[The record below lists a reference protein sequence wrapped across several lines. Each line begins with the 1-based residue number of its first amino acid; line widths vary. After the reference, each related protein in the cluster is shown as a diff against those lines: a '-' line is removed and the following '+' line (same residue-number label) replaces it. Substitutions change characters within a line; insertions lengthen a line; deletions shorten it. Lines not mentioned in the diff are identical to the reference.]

1 MKRILAFALAFV
13 MLLGMIPVA
22 YATEVEELPVE
33 IPVAEQPAPETEPV
47 AEETEPAT
55 EETEPVT
62 EATEP
67 VTEETEPATEATEP
81 VTEETE
87 PVEVQDQAENVLH
100 QGTCGENVTWVLTR
114 DGILTLSGTGATKD
128 YTASDETHHP
138 WDGYAEN
145 IKKVIVEEGITRL
158 GNYLF
163 YGDYPYLKELELGN
177 TVSQIGQHAF
187 EYLPITKLTLPDSV
201 TAIGDFAFASTYLE
215 TVSIGAGLQSIGVGA
230 FSHTRANRYT
240 VSSSN
245 PYFTT
250 ENGAL
255 YTKDMTQL
263 VVYPCNATATTF
275 TVNAATTTIRD
286 YAFAVSANLTQVVL
300 PDGLQTIGQSVFA
313 SCDKL
318 AQVNLPD
325 SLTSMGEDAFYHSGI
340 TSIRIPENFKVL
352 PANVFRNCSNLKEV
366 ILPDNLQSIGTQ
378 AFDGCTALE
387 TISLPDTLTDIGVNT
402 FWGAGLKEVV
412 VPKGVTELKKAV
424 FYRCDNLESVVL
436 PEGLVSIATSA
447 LSNCPKLKSIN
458 LPSTLK
464 TLGSCFGFSGF
475 TQLTIPASVV
485 TLDGITFTNCKSLE
499 SVTFLGNAPT
509 MGSSVFLGTTTTVYY
524 PQNDPTWDTVK
535 DQNYGGT
542 LTWVAVEKVCDH
554 ISMDQV
560 AAKESTCTEQGYPAH
575 LICSCGQRFLED
587 GVTKVTLADILLP
600 LAEHDYKEG
609 NCTVCGAVFPFEY
622 YVDRTTGTVTIH
634 SYTGDETD
642 LVISAYIDGY
652 PVTAIGAYTF
662 NGCDQLTSVVLPD
675 TLTTIGDWAF
685 NQCKS
690 LKTVTLPASLT
701 TVSEYAFMNC
711 SSLKQLQLPDTVTA
725 IGEAA
730 FFGCAILESAVLPAA
745 ITVIPEAL
753 FANCSALKQITF
765 KGNVTSIGNRAFSDC
780 SALESV
786 ALPESVTSI
795 GDSAFYSCAAL
806 RQINLPSGLT
816 EISDRVF
823 IGCAA
828 LAAIDLP
835 AGITS
840 IGEFAFSGCS
850 SLTEIIIPES
860 VTNIK
865 VAAFGNCTG
874 LVSVEV
880 PDSVTELGSGVF
892 QACTGLKEVALPSGL
907 TTISQGL
914 FISCYALE
922 AVDLPVGVTKIE
934 TNAFLWCESLQYV
947 SLPLALT
954 EIEGTTFNR
963 CPALKCIRYAGT
975 KEDRDKIVIG
985 VSNDVLNDANWH
997 YEGSCCT
1004 PEIRISLDSE
1014 TQKPMVSWDAK
1025 PCLSMYIIC
1034 RGESPDAVEEQIGM
1048 TDGTSWVDETAPHN
1062 GCYYTVT
1069 GIARD
1074 ELTEATS
1081 SPANLDGKLASPK
1094 LTGESVP
1101 YSGKPV
1107 ITWSSVYGAVKYEVY
1122 RATSATGKYSKVKTT
1137 TETTY
1142 LDSSASA
1149 AKTYF
1154 YKVKAIAKTAS
1165 KNGPLSD
1172 YVSVPCLC
1180 AQPAVTIKL
1189 NTATGTPELSWQ
1201 KVSGAV
1207 KYEILRASE
1216 DSEGYFDVVATQAGT
1231 TFKDTTAP
1239 ADQLCRYLVIAH
1251 ASSSLYRSVIPEL
1264 QDRPSIQTGIGQP
1277 VLNTA
1282 SDAATGLPVLTW
1294 TAVAGAA
1301 EYEISRAVKSS
1312 GTYEVICS
1320 TDGLRFMD
1328 EEAAGGKT
1336 YYYKLTAISEKG
1348 TRSATSASKAAKSIC
1363 TAPVA
1368 DITSDGVT
1376 GKPLLL
1382 WEKVEGAKK
1391 YEIYRATSESGK
1403 FSKVATTTA
1412 LRYIDSKASF
1422 GKVYYYKI
1430 KAVAASTAYNSD
1442 FSQLLSR
1449 IVICAQPKLTVK
1461 LDAATGKPA
1470 LTWTKVTGAKNYVVM
1485 RAGASG
1491 NFTEVFRSGSNATYV
1506 DASAVPDLTY
1516 QYKVLAEGETVYLNS
1531 VDSADPI
1538 TVTAVCAQP
1547 VVTAETDPATG
1558 KPKLSWNAVSGGADY
1573 EIFRSTKKTGTY
1585 ESVCATD
1592 GLRFIDEEAA
1602 GGKTYYYKVCAYT
1615 RMGNAGASSVPAS
1628 VKSICGRPQ
1637 VVCGV
1642 DFATG
1647 KPSLSWNAVSGAKK
1661 YEVYRATSE
1670 TGKYSK
1676 ISTTTK
1682 LSFVDT
1688 KAPIAKTFY
1697 YKVKAVAA
1705 SSAYNSALTEAF
1717 SAPSLCPRPVV
1728 TLKVDPATGKPTL
1741 TWKKVASAVEYEV
1754 FRATKENGPYTP
1766 LATQTATSYTDEKA
1780 QLDST
1785 VYYAVIAKAADASYH
1800 SYYSHAVSTTIACG
1814 QPVLNAKTD
1823 PATGLPTLT
1832 WEAVTG
1838 AAEYEIYRSTAK
1850 TGTYTEI
1857 CATDGL
1863 RFVDTDT
1870 VIGKTYYYKLTAKTP
1885 KENVSV
1891 PSAPQSVKR
1900 TCGAPAVT
1908 VTLDEKGKPVLSW
1921 GKVEGA
1927 KKYEVYRATS
1937 ETGKYSKVSTTSA
1950 VSYTDTAASPGKI
1963 YFYKVKAAASSSS
1976 YNSDY
1981 SNVVS
1986 CPCVCARPTLTGKV
2000 NTSGQPQLSWGKVS
2014 GASKYEI
2021 LRSSE
2026 ENGSYTSVSV
2036 QTGTSYTDTSATVDS
2051 VNWYKVR
2058 ALGSDALCNS
2068 EESLPVS
2075 VSVACPT
2082 PVIRSAAA
2090 DETTGKPRL
2099 EWDRADGVVSY
2110 EILRAASAK
2119 GTYTQVGTTQE
2130 DFYVDMDAQPGKTYY
2145 YKLIAVGVNSRSTP
2159 SAYKSVKCLMETPV
2173 LTISLSDLGNIQLSW
2188 TEVEG
2193 AVKYEVYRST
2203 KKDSGFEKI
2212 KTSSTNYTFNIVPDN
2227 KALYYYKVRGVTE
2240 SGSYSPFSLP
2250 TPTASVSIKSTLKME
2265 LNSTTELRAEY
2276 MGTRSLT
2283 WSSSDETVL
2292 FVKDG
2297 RFCSRTK
2304 EGTAVVTVTDG
2315 NVSAECVVTVAPK
2328 EVPNYFLRIFPP
2340 EKEIFYPGESLQ
2352 LEYVYKGSGELTWS
2366 STDPEIV
2373 SVSDTG
2379 MITTLTVGEAM
2390 VTVSDGEHQ
2399 SKRIIRVYDPGE
2411 KTTNLDIWSDHF
2423 FYDGV
2428 TKVMGDYLYLKVET
2442 DVRAEKKNLV
2452 YTTTDQGIVSVE
2464 WNKEQDLYADDWR
2477 TWLVLH
2483 FNSPGTA
2490 TVTLASDDREVVQSY
2505 TIHVKEKYDCDPGKT
2520 KLTPEEFAY
2529 YATQVGVEMGHTKS
2543 KVLSGYL
2550 YAWYAEEE
2558 LTFEK
2563 AVAFGRGTAH
2573 RVYQYFSNSDYKPML
2588 IVYVEWDEDMEQYLF
2603 YTGY

>member
-55 EETEPVT
+55 EEPEPVT

-67 VTEETEPATEATEP
+67 VTEETEPVTEATEP

-87 PVEVQDQAENVLH
+87 PVEVQDQAETVLH

-114 DGILTLSGTGATKD
+114 DGILTFSGTGATKD

-215 TVSIGAGLQSIGVGA
+215 TVSIGTGLQSIGVGA

-300 PDGLQTIGQSVFA
+300 PDGLQTIGRSVFA

-340 TSIRIPENFKVL
+340 TSIRIPENFKAL

-366 ILPDNLQSIGTQ
+366 VLPDNLQSIGTQ

-587 GVTKVTLADILLP
+587 GVTKVTLADILMP

-609 NCTVCGAVFPFEY
+609 NCTVCGAVFPFTY
-622 YVDRTTGTVTIH
+622 QRYTDMNGNDYLAIW
-634 SYTGDETD
+634 SYTGDDTE
-642 LVISAYIDGY
+642 LVIPAYIDGI
-652 PVTAIGAYTF
+652 PVTALISGFLNEEQKARITGIQLPDTITDISSALCLCKALKEITIPAGVTELGYQAFAGCSSLEKVTFLGDMTAFDEGVFQNCESLKEITIPQGVTSIPRCAFMQCYALTTVNLPASITTIDEMAFWRCSSLQQINLPAGLTEIGPTAF
-662 NGCDQLTSVVLPD
+662 NECTALESVVLPD
-675 TLTTIGDWAF
+675 GLTTISQMSFNGCSSLKEITIPDTVTTIGD
-685 NQCKS
+685 
-690 LKTVTLPASLT
+690 
-701 TVSEYAFMNC
+701 
-711 SSLKQLQLPDTVTA
+711 
-725 IGEAA
+725 AA
-730 FFGCAILESAVLPAA
+730 FGS
-745 ITVIPEAL
+745 
-753 FANCSALKQITF
+753 
-765 KGNVTSIGNRAFSDC
+765 C
-780 SALESV
+780 SALESIV
-786 ALPESVTSI
+786 IPDTVTS
-795 GDSAFYSCAAL
+795 L
-806 RQINLPSGLT
+806 
-816 EISDRVF
+816 
-823 IGCAA
+823 
-828 LAAIDLP
+828 
-835 AGITS
+835 
-840 IGEFAFSGCS
+840 
-850 SLTEIIIPES
+850 
-860 VTNIK
+860 
-865 VAAFGNCTG
+865 GN
-874 LVSVEV
+874 
-880 PDSVTELGSGVF
+880 GVF

-975 KEDRDKIVIG
+975 KEDRDKVVIG

-1391 YEIYRATSESGK
+1391 YEIYRATSETGK

-1547 VVTAETDPATG
+1547 VVTVETDPATG

-1585 ESVCATD
+1585 TSVCATD

-1697 YKVKAVAA
+1697 YKVKAIAA
-1705 SSAYNSALTEAF
+1705 SSAYNSALTEVF

-1741 TWKKVASAVEYEV
+1741 TWKKVTSAVEYEV

-1785 VYYAVIAKAADASYH
+1785 VYYSVIAKAADASYH
-1800 SYYSHAVSTTIACG
+1800 SYYSHAVSATIACG

-1870 VIGKTYYYKLTAKTP
+1870 VIGKTYYYKFTAKTP

-1891 PSAPQSVKR
+1891 PSAPQSAKR
-1900 TCGAPAVT
+1900 TCGAPVVT

-1921 GKVEGA
+1921 EKVEGA

-1937 ETGKYSKVSTTSA
+1937 ETGKYSKVSTTSSLTYTNTG
-1950 VSYTDTAASPGKI
+1950 VSSGKTY
-1963 YFYKVKAAASSSS
+1963 YFKVKAVAASSS
-1976 YNSDY
+1976 Y
-1981 SNVVS
+1981 S
-1986 CPCVCARPTLTGKV
+1986 
-2000 NTSGQPQLSWGKVS
+2000 
-2014 GASKYEI
+2014 
-2021 LRSSE
+2021 
-2026 ENGSYTSVSV
+2026 
-2036 QTGTSYTDTSATVDS
+2036 
-2051 VNWYKVR
+2051 
-2058 ALGSDALCNS
+2058 
-2068 EESLPVS
+2068 
-2075 VSVACPT
+2075 
-2082 PVIRSAAA
+2082 
-2090 DETTGKPRL
+2090 
-2099 EWDRADGVVSY
+2099 
-2110 EILRAASAK
+2110 
-2119 GTYTQVGTTQE
+2119 
-2130 DFYVDMDAQPGKTYY
+2130 
-2145 YKLIAVGVNSRSTP
+2145 
-2159 SAYKSVKCLMETPV
+2159 SAYSQIVAV
-2173 LTISLSDLGNIQLSW
+2173 TI
-2188 TEVEG
+2188 
-2193 AVKYEVYRST
+2193 
-2203 KKDSGFEKI
+2203 
-2212 KTSSTNYTFNIVPDN
+2212 P
-2227 KALYYYKVRGVTE
+2227 
-2240 SGSYSPFSLP
+2240 
-2250 TPTASVSIKSTLKME
+2250 
-2265 LNSTTELRAEY
+2265 
-2276 MGTRSLT
+2276 
-2283 WSSSDETVL
+2283 
-2292 FVKDG
+2292 
-2297 RFCSRTK
+2297 
-2304 EGTAVVTVTDG
+2304 
-2315 NVSAECVVTVAPK
+2315 
-2328 EVPNYFLRIFPP
+2328 
-2340 EKEIFYPGESLQ
+2340 
-2352 LEYVYKGSGELTWS
+2352 
-2366 STDPEIV
+2366 
-2373 SVSDTG
+2373 
-2379 MITTLTVGEAM
+2379 
-2390 VTVSDGEHQ
+2390 
-2399 SKRIIRVYDPGE
+2399 
-2411 KTTNLDIWSDHF
+2411 
-2423 FYDGV
+2423 
-2428 TKVMGDYLYLKVET
+2428 
-2442 DVRAEKKNLV
+2442 
-2452 YTTTDQGIVSVE
+2452 
-2464 WNKEQDLYADDWR
+2464 
-2477 TWLVLH
+2477 
-2483 FNSPGTA
+2483 
-2490 TVTLASDDREVVQSY
+2490 
-2505 TIHVKEKYDCDPGKT
+2505 
-2520 KLTPEEFAY
+2520 
-2529 YATQVGVEMGHTKS
+2529 
-2543 KVLSGYL
+2543 
-2550 YAWYAEEE
+2550 
-2558 LTFEK
+2558 
-2563 AVAFGRGTAH
+2563 
-2573 RVYQYFSNSDYKPML
+2573 
-2588 IVYVEWDEDMEQYLF
+2588 
-2603 YTGY
+2603 

>member
-55 EETEPVT
+55 EEPEPVETESVPEATEQVT
-62 EATEP
+62 EAAVPDT
-67 VTEETEPATEATEP
+67 
-81 VTEETE
+81 
-87 PVEVQDQAENVLH
+87 QAA
-100 QGTCGENVTWVLTR
+100 
-114 DGILTLSGTGATKD
+114 GIASGTAGSLAWEITEDYVLKITGNGAIPD
-128 YTASDETHHP
+128 YEYDEAP
-138 WDGYAEN
+138 WSEYSWDVTSLELN
-145 IKKVIVEEGITRL
+145 EGITRI
-158 GNYLF
+158 GNWAFAHFILETTPVIPESVTSI
-163 YGDYPYLKELELGN
+163 GDYAFRACNSMDGLKLPKSLTSLGEYALSDTSLTDITIPAGITDLPDGIFYNCRRLSKVELPANLK
-177 TVSQIGQHAF
+177 TVGIQAF
-187 EYLPITKLTLPDSV
+187 TYCVALETVDLPTGVTTLDEFAFAESGLKAIELPDSI
-201 TAIGDFAFASTYLE
+201 TEIG
-215 TVSIGAGLQSIGVGA
+215 G
-230 FSHTRANRYT
+230 
-240 VSSSN
+240 
-245 PYFTT
+245 
-250 ENGAL
+250 
-255 YTKDMTQL
+255 
-263 VVYPCNATATTF
+263 
-275 TVNAATTTIRD
+275 
-286 YAFAVSANLTQVVL
+286 
-300 PDGLQTIGQSVFA
+300 
-313 SCDKL
+313 
-318 AQVNLPD
+318 
-325 SLTSMGEDAFYHSGI
+325 DAF
-340 TSIRIPENFKVL
+340 
-352 PANVFRNCSNLKEV
+352 RN
-366 ILPDNLQSIGTQ
+366 
-378 AFDGCTALE
+378 CTALE
-387 TISLPDTLTDIGVNT
+387 SITLPSNLTVLNGGVFAQTHSLKVITIPDSVKIIR
-402 FWGAGLKEVV
+402 GAF
-412 VPKGVTELKKAV
+412 TQ
-424 FYRCDNLESVVL
+424 S
-436 PEGLVSIATSA
+436 EGLTEI
-447 LSNCPKLKSIN
+447 
-458 LPSTLK
+458 
-464 TLGSCFGFSGF
+464 
-475 TQLTIPASVV
+475 TIPASVEFM
-485 TLDGITFTNCKSLE
+485 TGSTFAYCPNLQ
-499 SVTFLGNAPT
+499 SVVFEGDLPMEEDEYSQPLGMA
-509 MGSSVFLGTTTTVYY
+509 FLGTTTTVYY
-524 PQNDPTWDTVK
+524 IDGNPTWDAVVGK
-535 DQNYGGT
+535 NCGGQI
-542 LTWVAVEKVCDH
+542 TWVAYPCDH
-554 ISMDQV
+554 PAMTLV
-560 AAKESTCTEQGYPAH
+560 PAKESTCTEQGYPAH
-575 LICSCGQRFLED
+575 YSCGKCHKLLMED
-587 GVTKVTLADILLP
+587 GVTQTTLEEILLP
-600 LAEHDYKEG
+600 LADHDYKDG
-609 NCTVCGAVFPFEY
+609 VCTACGAIPFTY
-622 YVDRTTGTVTIH
+622 QQYTDVNGNDYLAIW
-634 SYTGDETD
+634 SYTGDDTE
-642 LVISAYIDGY
+642 LVIPAYIDGI
-652 PVTAIGAYTF
+652 PVTALISGFLNEEQRARIT
-662 NGCDQLTSVVLPD
+662 GIQLPD
-675 TLTTIGDWAF
+675 TITDISSALCRCEALKEITIPAGVTELGYQAFAGCSSLEKVTFLGNMTAFGEGVFQQCGSLKEITIPQGVTTIPRCAFWDCSALTTV
-685 NQCKS
+685 N
-690 LKTVTLPASLT
+690 LPASIT
-701 TVSEYAFMNC
+701 TIEEMAFMNC
-711 SSLKQLQLPDTVTA
+711 SSLQQLNLPDGVTE
-725 IGEAA
+725 IGPMA
-730 FFGCAILESAVLPAA
+730 FNEC
-745 ITVIPEAL
+745 T
-753 FANCSALKQITF
+753 
-765 KGNVTSIGNRAFSDC
+765 
-780 SALESV
+780 ALESV
-786 ALPESVTSI
+786 VLPDGLETIGDYAFFVCTNLKQIELPDSVTSL
-795 GDSAFYSCAAL
+795 GSSAFGGCSSLQSVKLSA
-806 RQINLPSGLT
+806 GLT
-816 EISDRVF
+816 TISSWLF
-823 IGCAA
+823 NNC
-828 LAAIDLP
+828 
-835 AGITS
+835 T
-840 IGEFAFSGCS
+840 

-860 VTNIK
+860 VTTIEE
-865 VAAFGNCTG
+865 AAF
-874 LVSVEV
+874 
-880 PDSVTELGSGVF
+880 TECHS
-892 QACTGLKEVALPSGL
+892 
-907 TTISQGL
+907 
-914 FISCYALE
+914 LE
-922 AVDLPVGVTKIE
+922 YI
-934 TNAFLWCESLQYV
+934 

-954 EIEGTTFNR
+954 EIEGIAFAR
-963 CPALKCIRYAGT
+963 CTSLKCVSYAGT
-975 KEDRDKIVIG
+975 EADREQITIG
-985 VSNDVLNDANWH
+985 NSNAPLTDAQWH
-997 YEGSCCT
+997 YEGGCCT

-1189 NTATGTPELSWQ
+1189 NTVTGTPELSWQ

-1301 EYEISRAVKSS
+1301 EYEISRAAKSS

-1328 EEAAGGKT
+1328 EEAVGGKT

-1391 YEIYRATSESGK
+1391 YEIYRATSETGK

-1585 ESVCATD
+1585 TSVCATD

-1688 KAPIAKTFY
+1688 KAPIAKTCY
-1697 YKVKAVAA
+1697 YKVKAIAA
-1705 SSAYNSALTEAF
+1705 SSAYNSALTEVF

-1741 TWKKVASAVEYEV
+1741 TWKKVTSAVEYEV

-1850 TGTYTEI
+1850 AGTYTEI

-1870 VIGKTYYYKLTAKTP
+1870 VIGKTYYYKLTAKTA
-1885 KENVSV
+1885 KENASV
-1891 PSAPQSVKR
+1891 PSAPQSAKR
-1900 TCGAPAVT
+1900 TCGAPVVT

-1921 GKVEGA
+1921 EKVEGA

-1986 CPCVCARPTLTGKV
+1986 CPCICARPTLTGKV

-2014 GASKYEI
+2014 GATKYEI

-2173 LTISLSDLGNIQLSW
+2173 LTISLSDQGNIQLSW

-2212 KTSSTNYTFNIVPDN
+2212 KTSITNYTFNIVPDN

-2399 SKRIIRVYDPGE
+2399 SKRIIRVYNPGE
-2411 KTTNLDIWSDHF
+2411 KTTQMDIWSDHF